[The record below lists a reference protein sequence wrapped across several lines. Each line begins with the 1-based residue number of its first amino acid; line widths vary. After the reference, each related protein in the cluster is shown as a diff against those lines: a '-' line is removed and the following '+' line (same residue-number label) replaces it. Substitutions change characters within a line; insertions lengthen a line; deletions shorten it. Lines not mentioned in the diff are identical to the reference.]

1 MSSLPSRWVVC
12 SLILCFSASAVAKGE
27 SLQQLLQYALVSDPI
42 LQEARAEQFV
52 AESQVEQSKS
62 LRWPTVRLTGNELI
76 AQHHDDPDDDKSK
89 DFIPGVEVSMNV
101 YSFGAVDAE
110 IAKSQ
115 ANQQFKA
122 HQYDESREELGYT
135 IGDLYLTA
143 LNARESIRV
152 LQRSLARHI
161 NIMGD
166 LEVIVANDIGRE
178 SELVQGSAR
187 KILVQQ
193 QINDYQRLL
202 ETTLSSLAKY
212 TKEPVQ
218 AMQLSVPFKNVTPEE
233 LQKDYA
239 LPIDENSPSYL
250 AQQAELESSRH
261 ELEAEK
267 AKRMPQIN
275 LVGSATTEDQTL
287 SLNMSWDVFNR
298 ATKYSI
304 QEKAG
309 LERVAKQ
316 RLDRVAR
323 DVDES
328 ARLALIDI
336 RRSLLQLQTLTAQM
350 QANAEVIEF
359 YKLQFTI
366 ARKTLIEVLNAENE
380 LADVELAYANTQTT
394 LYRAVLSYLRSQGQI
409 ARWAGVDEGE

>member
-1 MSSLPSRWVVC
+1 MLLLFLSGLSTTTIAR
-12 SLILCFSASAVAKGE
+12 GE
-27 SLQQLLQYALVSDPI
+27 SLQELLQYALVSDPV

-52 AESQVEQSKS
+52 AKSQVEQAKS

-76 AQHHDDPDDDKSK
+76 AQQHDDPADDESR
-89 DFIPGVEVSMNV
+89 DFTPGVEVALNV
-101 YSFGAVDAE
+101 YSFGAIDAE

-115 ANQQFKA
+115 SNE
-122 HQYDESREELGYT
+122 QYQGYKYSESREELGYT

-143 LNARESIRV
+143 LNAREAIRV

-202 ETTLSSLAKY
+202 ESTLSSLSKY
-212 TKEPVQ
+212 TLEPVQ
-218 AMQLSVPFKNVTPEE
+218 AMSLEVPFQAIDADS
-233 LQKDYA
+233 LQKKYA
-239 LPIDENSPSYL
+239 LPIDKNSPSYL
-250 AQQAELESSRH
+250 AQQAELESKHH
-261 ELEAEK
+261 ELDAEK
-267 AKRMPQIN
+267 AKRMPTVN
-275 LVGSATTEDQTL
+275 LIGSATTKDQTL

-298 ATKYSI
+298 TTKYTI
-304 QEKAG
+304 EEKKG
-309 LERVAKQ
+309 LARVAKQ

-323 DVDES
+323 DVDEM

-336 RRSLLQLQTLTAQM
+336 RRNLLQLQTLQSQM

-366 ARKTLIEVLNAENE
+366 ARKTLIEVLNAETE
-380 LADVELAYANTQTT
+380 LADVELAYANTQTA

-409 ARWAGVDEGE
+409 AKWAGVSETR